1 MMARGRMMV
10 AVATLSDELARRI
23 GAPTKIVMPSQADA
37 AKQLGEHPDI
47 TLEDCTHLD
56 IILAEPDEV
65 QDDRGKFRM
74 IRKLTDGDWVV
85 VLKITGAGEV
95 LLNSFRRA
103 RQDQYRKGS
112 R

>member
-1 MMARGRMMV
+1 
-10 AVATLSDELARRI
+10 
-23 GAPTKIVMPSQADA
+23 
-37 AKQLGEHPDI
+37 
-47 TLEDCTHLD
+47 
-56 IILAEPDEV
+56 
-65 QDDRGKFRM
+65 M